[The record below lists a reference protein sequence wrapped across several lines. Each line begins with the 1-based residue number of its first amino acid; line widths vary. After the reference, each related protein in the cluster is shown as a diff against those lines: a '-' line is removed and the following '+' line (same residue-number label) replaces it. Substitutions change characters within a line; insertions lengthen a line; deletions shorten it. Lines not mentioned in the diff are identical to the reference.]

1 MTTNLNQV
9 LLVDDSPSDI
19 QFLIENLKDEFTLSV
34 AKSGERAIEIA
45 EKDPEPAVILLD
57 VSMPGMDGYETCR
70 KIKDNPS
77 TEGIEIIFVSAHDT
91 TEEKLKGYDAGGSD
105 YIIKPVQPDELKKK
119 IRVALKTIKERENFQ
134 QETKSAMD
142 TAMTAIM
149 DVGELGTVVDF
160 LRQSFTVTSLKEL
173 AFLLVN
179 TGNALQLSSS
189 VQIRAPGGTINMSS
203 SENIPPLEIELMSRL
218 SENVRIHQMGKRLI
232 LNFGFVSQIIK
243 NLPDDEDK
251 VGRLRDHL
259 ALIMEGANDKCRSL
273 IMSEEMRRLLV
284 DSNETMDD
292 IHHMQTSLKRETM
305 EVIDN
310 LMGDVQKSFL
320 SYGLTE
326 EQEELLM
333 AVIKNAVDTCLDN
346 FERGMQIDEAMQL
359 LIGRI
364 RQSTLFDDKSKLN

>member
-19 QFLIENLKDEFTLSV
+19 QFLIENLKDEFVLSV
-34 AKSGERAIEIA
+34 AKSGEKAIQLA
-45 EKDPEPAVILLD
+45 ENQPSPAVILMD
-57 VSMPGMDGYETCR
+57 VSMPGIDGYETCR
-70 KIKDNPS
+70 KIKESPS

-105 YIIKPVQPDELKKK
+105 YIIKPVQPAELKKK
-119 IRVALKTIKERENFQ
+119 LRVALKTIEAKNNFQ
-134 QETKSAMD
+134 LETKSAID

-149 DVGELGTVVDF
+149 DVGELGSVVDF
-160 LRQSFTVTSLKEL
+160 LRRSFSTTSLREL
-173 AFLLVN
+173 ASLLIN
-179 TGNALQLSSS
+179 TTDSLNLTSS
-189 VQIRAPGGTINMSS
+189 VQIRAPNETINMSS
-203 SENIPPLEIELMSRL
+203 SGNIPPLEIELMSRL
-218 SENVRIHQMGKRLI
+218 SESVRIHQMGKRLI
-232 LNFGFVSQIIK
+232 LNFGYISQIIK

-273 IMSEEMRRLLV
+273 ILSDEMRNLLI

-292 IHHMQTSLKRETM
+292 IHQMQTRLKHETM

-326 EQEELLM
+326 DQEELLLT
-333 AVIKNAVDTCLDN
+333 VIKNAVDICMDN

-364 RQSTLFDDKSKLN
+364 RQSTLFDDKNKLN